1 VRDPDHERRALKLDP
16 SHRTALVTGGTGAID
31 SVVCAAL
38 AEAGARVIAVC
49 LPSDRSAAEALLP
62 GWQAQGFDIAI
73 AAFDVASA
81 EDSAASLAT
90 LEAQFGAID
99 ILVNCA
105 GITRDAP
112 LRKMTAS
119 QWQQVLRVNLDS
131 LFNVTQPL
139 IDGMCQRGW
148 GRVVNISSV
157 NGQKGQFGQTNYSAS
172 KAGVHG
178 FTMALAQEV
187 ARKGVTVNTVAPGY
201 IDSPMIAAVPEA
213 IRAEILKGIPA
224 ARYGQPQDIAAA
236 VAFLCSAAASY
247 ITGAQLPVNG
257 GMYMSA

>member
-1 VRDPDHERRALKLDP
+1 LKLDL
-16 SHRTALVTGGTGAID
+16 STRTALVTGGTGAIGRAV
-31 SVVCAAL
+31 SAAL
-38 AEAGARVIAVC
+38 AAAGAQVIAVC
-49 LPSDRSAAEALLP
+49 LPSDQTSAEALLP
-62 GWQAQGFDIAI
+62 AWRERGLAI
-73 AAFDVASA
+73 TITAFDVSNA
-81 EDSAASLAT
+81 EDTAAALSALLA
-90 LEAQFGAID
+90 QGAEID
-99 ILVNCA
+99 IVVNCA

-112 LRKMTAS
+112 LRKMNAH

-139 IDGMCQRGW
+139 IEAMCQRGW

-201 IDSPMIAAVPEA
+201 IDSPMIDAVPEA
-213 IRAEILKGIPA
+213 IRSEILKGIPA
-224 ARYGQPQDIAAA
+224 ARYGSPADIAAA
-236 VAFLCSAAASY
+236 VTFLCSGAAGY
-247 ITGAQLPVNG
+247 VTGAQLPVNG
-257 GMYMSA
+257 GLYMSA

>member
-1 VRDPDHERRALKLDP
+1 MKLDL
-16 SHRTALVTGGTGAID
+16 STRTALVTGGTGAIGRAV
-31 SVVCAAL
+31 SAAL
-38 AEAGARVIAVC
+38 AAAGAKVIAVC
-49 LPSDRSAAEALLP
+49 LPSDQASAETLLP
-62 GWQAQGFDIAI
+62 AWREQGLAI
-73 AAFDVASA
+73 TITAFDVSNA
-81 EDSAASLAT
+81 EDTAAALSALT
-90 LEAQFGAID
+90 AQGAAID
-99 ILVNCA
+99 IVVNCA

-112 LRKMTAS
+112 LRKMSAH

-139 IDGMCQRGW
+139 IEAMCQRGW

-201 IDSPMIAAVPEA
+201 IDSPMIDAVPEA
-213 IRAEILKGIPA
+213 IRSEILKGIPA
-224 ARYGQPQDIAAA
+224 ARYGSPADIAAA
-236 VAFLCSAAASY
+236 VTFLCSGAASY

-257 GMYMSA
+257 GLYMSA

>member
-1 VRDPDHERRALKLDP
+1 MKLDL
-16 SHRTALVTGGTGAID
+16 STRTALVTGGTGAIG
-31 SVVCAAL
+31 SAVSAAL
-38 AEAGARVIAVC
+38 AAAGTKVIAVC
-49 LPSDRSAAEALLP
+49 LPSDQAAAETLLP
-62 GWQAQGFDIAI
+62 AWREQGLAI
-73 AAFDVASA
+73 TITAFDVSNA
-81 EDSAASLAT
+81 EDTAAALNVLT
-90 LEAQFGAID
+90 AQGVAID
-99 ILVNCA
+99 IVVNCA

-112 LRKMTAS
+112 LRKMSAQ

-139 IDGMCQRGW
+139 IEAMCQRGW

-201 IDSPMIAAVPEA
+201 IDSPMIDAVPEA
-213 IRAEILKGIPA
+213 IRSEILKGIPA
-224 ARYGQPQDIAAA
+224 ARYGSPADIAAA
-236 VAFLCSAAASY
+236 VSFLCSNAASY

-257 GMYMSA
+257 GLYMSA